1 MFFFC
6 DSQYEYLF
14 LQLNAIIV
22 IIKTESDRGLAGS
35 GLSKAQIK
43 LGAEMHRIRCMVHF
57 APLSALTYVG
67 ELFVYKIHLA
77 GRQTESF
84 SLI

>member
-1 MFFFC
+1 MF
-6 DSQYEYLF
+6 YYKKIKI
-14 LQLNAIIV
+14 LQLSVFTV
-22 IIKTESDRGLAGS
+22 IISIESDRGLAGS

-57 APLSALTYVG
+57 APLSALTNVG
-67 ELFVYKIHLA
+67 ELFVYKIQLA